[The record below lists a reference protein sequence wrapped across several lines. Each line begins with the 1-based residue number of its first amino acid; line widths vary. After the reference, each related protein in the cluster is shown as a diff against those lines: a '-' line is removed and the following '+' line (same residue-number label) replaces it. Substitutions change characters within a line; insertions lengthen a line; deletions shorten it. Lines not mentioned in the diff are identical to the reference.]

1 VKLSL
6 PNVKVLLG
14 SIVAVLSVVVF
25 TTLTA
30 TELEAASGGKVRIS
44 SNVTGGDIEAN
55 STYVV
60 VVYHSAAVNGQ
71 GFVYI
76 KSSTESEGWLT
87 STGLGFG
94 SQTRVALDPNNAN
107 KAYVVWK
114 DSSTSPEKI
123 KYARCT
129 LAATVSPSCTSGTIF
144 SAASNQTLQS
154 TDIVV
159 GGDGSIHVVW
169 ENLTTH
175 TILTAQATT
184 GNLSSWPI
192 AFVNNLGSQ
201 DGRPVLAWSNNSV
214 HLAFLRGNLS
224 TEPTQIVYLRTDKGA
239 LGGYHDWNS
248 PEATKTFARNA
259 QFSESYD
266 YIASRPSLAASGNNI
281 YLAWDAFSSS
291 LTNTPQKH
299 FGLMRA
305 SSSNKGTNLSWSAAS
320 LITSD
325 ADPLEDPLPPS
336 AANKYSYL
344 LGPPQEQIAL
354 RPSLVISGTGFALV
368 WQASPDASGCHS
380 IGSGASTANA
390 VHFAVNNGAS
400 WTLEETLTPNKT
412 SHTSNIAPDLAIP
425 SGGPPSGTQGHF
437 IYMQDPTTTTLCAGG
452 NYPEYTLYYFGPFVK
467 TDLDRGNPGVY
478 LPFIRR

>member
-1 VKLSL
+1 MKLSL

-192 AFVNNLGSQ
+192 AFVNNLGNQ

-214 HLAFLRGNLS
+214 HLAFLRGN
-224 TEPTQIVYLRTDKGA
+224 TAAQPTQILYRRNDKSG
-239 LGGYHDWNS
+239 GGYSHNWDVPNAS
-248 PEATKTFARNA
+248 KTFTKGSDYKDP
-259 QFSESYD
+259 FYD
-266 YIASRPSLAASGNNI
+266 YVGSRPTLAANGNTL
-281 YLAWDAFSSS
+281 YLAWDVYSASA
-291 LTNTPQKH
+291 TGGDPQKH
-299 FGLMRA
+299 FGLMRV
-305 SSSNKGTNLSWSAAS
+305 SSTNKGTNWGPSK

-325 ADPLEDPLPPS
+325 ADPVNNPS
-336 AANKYSYL
+336 ANNYSYL
-344 LGPPQEQIAL
+344 SGPPQEQIAL